1 MSDVHAD
8 RGMVVRQEVGLDLAL
23 AMLAGVREEAE
34 ARSVAMGAA
43 VVDLGGRVVAAL
55 RMDGA
60 QLPALDL
67 AIDKAYTAVSFGHP
81 TEFWAASTRPGRL
94 GLGPVDDA
102 RGADRRVR
110 GRPAG
115 PCRGCA
121 RRRPGRER
129 RGERGRP
136 GMRRGGAARGRSRG
150 PRVRA
155 AGRAAG

>member
-1 MSDVHAD
+1 
-8 RGMVVRQEVGLDLAL
+8 MVVRQEVGLDLAL

-81 TEFWAASTRPGRL
+81 TEFWAASTRPDGSDWGLSTTLGGRIVVFAG
-94 GLGPVDDA
+94 GLP
-102 RGADRRVR
+102 
-110 GRPAG
+110 
-115 PCRGCA
+115 
-121 RRRPGRER
+121 
-129 RGERGRP
+129 
-136 GMRRGGAARGRSRG
+136 
-150 PRVRA
+150 VRA
-155 AGRAAG
+155 AGALAGGLGVSGAASAVDRACAEAGLRAGGLEVPE

>member
-1 MSDVHAD
+1 MTEERSGAD
-8 RGMVVRQEVGLDLAL
+8 MVVRQEVGLDLAL

-81 TEFWAASTRPGRL
+81 TEFWAASTRPDGSDWGLSTTLGGRIVVFAGGL
-94 GLGPVDDA
+94 PVRAGGALAGGLGVS
-102 RGADRRVR
+102 
-110 GRPAG
+110 
-115 PCRGCA
+115 
-121 RRRPGRER
+121 
-129 RGERGRP
+129 
-136 GMRRGGAARGRSRG
+136 GAASA
-150 PRVRA
+150 VDRA
-155 AGRAAG
+155 CAEAGLRAGGLEVPE